1 MIKPFIKIL
10 NIKQFMF
17 YVITFKIFKKSKMIK
32 LLIYIGLFVFNLF
45 KFFFFFE
52 IFSTI
57 NNS

>member
-32 LLIYIGLFVFNLF
+32 LLIYIGLFFFNLF